1 MVDGARDNRH
11 FLVDREIDCYLCG
24 APIRAGQA
32 ARLVDGAQVHG
43 RCARES
49 PPSQEVAFPTL

>member
-1 MVDGARDNRH
+1 MVDGASDKRH
-11 FLVDREIDCYLCG
+11 FLVDREVDCYLCG

-43 RCARES
+43 RCARDNPRS
-49 PPSQEVAFPTL
+49 